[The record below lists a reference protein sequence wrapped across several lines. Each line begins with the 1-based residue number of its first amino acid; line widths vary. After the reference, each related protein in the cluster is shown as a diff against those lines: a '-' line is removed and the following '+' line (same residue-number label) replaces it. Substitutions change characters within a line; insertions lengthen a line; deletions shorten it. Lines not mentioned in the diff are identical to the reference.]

1 VTVTADSTGRA
12 VVELRSDGAVGTAR
26 VRVTA
31 LDVAYELEVPF
42 TALVPADVFDVSV
55 SRSSLPADGF
65 STSLITVRLKKLGTV
80 AQRAVRFET
89 SAGALIAPGQA
100 SLRAVTVTAD
110 GTGRATVEL
119 QSDRTVGT
127 ARVRVTAFDV
137 GYDFTVAFTTAEPS
151 QIITLSTDPSSA
163 PADGATPV
171 VISARIASSI
181 PAGRRSVTFRTTL
194 GQIVPTTIVEAD
206 GSNLARVNLVSTAT
220 GVARITATVDGV
232 SAEATAQF
240 ETAWPDRIIVAPDLV
255 QLKSGGSTTI
265 RVTLLRTVGVVSPRL
280 EVAYSAAT
288 PGGAAPGSFG
298 RVTLADNGLST
309 AMFNVDTT
317 TYVGPVI
324 ITVSVGG
331 VTGTTRLEIVP

>member
-1 VTVTADSTGRA
+1 
-12 VVELRSDGAVGTAR
+12 
-26 VRVTA
+26 
-31 LDVAYELEVPF
+31 
-42 TALVPADVFDVSV
+42 VFDVSV

-65 STSLITVRLKKLGTV
+65 STSLITVTLKKLGTV
-80 AQRAVRFET
+80 QQRAVKFET
-89 SAGALIAPGQA
+89 SAGALVAPGQA
-100 SLRAVTVTAD
+100 SLRAVTITAD
-110 GTGRATVEL
+110 GAGRAVVEL

-137 GYDFTVAFTTAEPS
+137 GYDFTVTFTSADPS
-151 QIITLSTDPSSA
+151 EIISVSVDPSSV

-181 PAGRRSVTFRTTL
+181 PALRRSVTFRTTL
-194 GQIVPTTIVEAD
+194 GQILPTTIVEAD
-206 GSNLARVNLVSTAT
+206 GSNLARVNLVSATT

-232 SAEATAQF
+232 SADTTAQF
-240 ETAWPDRIIVAPDLV
+240 TTAWPDRVIVAPDAV

-265 RVTLLRTVGVVSPRL
+265 RVTLLRTTGAVSPRL
-280 EVAYSAAT
+280 EVAYSAAAT
-288 PGGAAPGSFG
+288 GGAALGSFS

-317 TYVGPVI
+317 TYVGPVT

-331 VTGTTRLEIVP
+331 VTGTARVDIIP